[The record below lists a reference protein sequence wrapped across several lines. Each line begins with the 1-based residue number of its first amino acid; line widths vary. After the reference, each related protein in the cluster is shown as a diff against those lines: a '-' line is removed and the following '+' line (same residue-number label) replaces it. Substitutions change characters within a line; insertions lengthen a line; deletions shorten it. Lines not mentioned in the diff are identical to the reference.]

1 VSAVRTLSQT
11 KRNFYHYHPRPIS
24 AIYRQVVEELL
35 VEMHLLSVNADFRYD
50 PIYALGVVNSFE
62 RFMAGYQ
69 PEGDK
74 SSIFNAL
81 CRASEQDPQQYRQD
95 AERLLAVV
103 DGLSSEAAV
112 AWLAQ
117 RQVPAGA
124 EDMDATLQ
132 AIAEAERFKYSRL
145 FGIGLYELLDRADS
159 ELVQDQQRCKEVL
172 QQCCQAL
179 NLPFDKLE
187 KDLDLYRS
195 NLEKLEQA
203 RSVMQDAVKADRKQR
218 ERRAQQNQSPDE
230 PGDGEQADSSAD
242 EQQPT
247 VTSQQDEGGSDA

>member
-1 VSAVRTLSQT
+1 MSAVRTLSQT
-11 KRNFYHYHPRPIS
+11 KRNFYHHHPRPIS

-50 PIYALGVVNSFE
+50 PVYALGVVNSFQ
-62 RFMAGYQ
+62 RFMADYQ
-69 PEGDK
+69 PAGDRDA
-74 SSIFNAL
+74 IFHAL
-81 CRASEQDPQQYRQD
+81 CRATEQDPQQYQQD
-95 AERLLAVV
+95 AERLLALA
-103 DGLSSEAAV
+103 DSLSSEATV
-112 AWLAQ
+112 AWLEQ

-124 EDMDATLQ
+124 EALDASLE

-145 FGIGLYELLDRADS
+145 FGIGLYELLERADAD
-159 ELVQDQQRCKEVL
+159 LVQDQQRCKEVL
-172 QQCCQAL
+172 QQCCEAL

-218 ERRAQQNQSPDE
+218 ERRAQNQSPGE
-230 PGDGEQADSSAD
+230 GEQADSSAG
-242 EQQPT
+242 EQQQQT
-247 VTSQQDEGGSDA
+247 VASPQDDSSPSSDA